1 METLQLP
8 GENEF
13 KLWIK
18 EALKE
23 SLEELAILQTATLN
37 RDEPLISREEIAK
50 YLNISLVT
58 LTDWMKRGLPFHKQ
72 RGRVNFLR
80 SEVLEFV
87 KNEKLGPY
95 KISLGNRFSEL
106 ANK

>member
-1 METLQLP
+1 METLQIP

-23 SLEELAILQTATLN
+23 SLEELAILQTTVLK
-37 RDEPLISREEIAK
+37 RVEPLISREEIAK
-50 YLNISLVT
+50 YLNISLAT

-87 KNEKLGPY
+87 KNEKLGSY
-95 KISLGNRFSEL
+95 KVGLGHRFSKME
-106 ANK
+106 K